1 MSRQLWLLR
10 HGATEWALNGRHTGS
25 TDLPLQPDGE
35 AEARALLLVPFLAV
49 LIGRQGVLPLLQRG
63 KTVLLSRGELVVGSL
78 SFGLG
83 TYLGWQGVSVLMV
96 S

>member
-1 MSRQLWLLR
+1 M
-10 HGATEWALNGRHTGS
+10 GTEWAAHRQYRPTAP
-25 TDLPLQPDGE
+25 TDGE

-49 LIGRQGVLPLLQRG
+49 LIGRQGVLPLLLRG
-63 KTVLLSRGELVVGSL
+63 KTAMLSRGELVVGSL

>member
-1 MSRQLWLLR
+1 M
-10 HGATEWALNGRHTGS
+10 ALSPIHIV
-25 TDLPLQPDGE
+25 L
-35 AEARALLLVPFLAV
+35 LLLVPFLGV

-63 KTVLLSRGELVVGSL
+63 KTVLLRRGERVVGSL

-83 TYLGWQGVSVLMV
+83 TYLGWQGISGLML